1 MADKTDRAQPSVSER
16 LGGARLWGNFDTS
29 SKTVDGRFG
38 EGLAVEVLAHCRRHL
53 RGVWLR

>member
-38 EGLAVEVLAHCRRHL
+38 EGLAVEVLGPIDIQIPIGNRF
-53 RGVWLR
+53 